1 MKFKSKEL
9 SGIEIISLEGNVLGG
24 PDATELN
31 DSLHRLVEQKKKK
44 VVVDLSEVPLMNSSG
59 LGMLIAA
66 ATTMRNA
73 GGELKLAGASE
84 KILHLLKVTKLV
96 TIFEH
101 HPTVKKAI
109 ESF

>member
-1 MKFKSKEL
+1 MKFKSKE
-9 SGIEIISLEGNVLGG
+9 SNGIEIIKLEGNVLGG
-24 PDATELN
+24 PDAAQLN
-31 DSLHRLVEQKKKK
+31 DSLHKLIEEKKNK
-44 VVVDLSEVPLMNSSG
+44 VIVDLSDVPLMNSSG

-101 HPTVKKAI
+101 YSTVAQAV